1 MRRLL
6 EKLAP
11 VAMVGLLG
19 MGNTGCIKKMLLD
32 GQIESTRKGGTAFNT
47 ISDWE
52 VARRAASAGIAQFE
66 GMHYLAPYNENALLM
81 LTRSWSG
88 MAFGFIEDEME
99 QAQDKYGEDSETVGY
114 HKKRA
119 VAAYSRALFYGEKLL
134 EMKAPGFDDAKK
146 NVESMQ
152 AWLRNFDDPEVDAE
166 NLFWVGQAWMSR
178 VNLMKDDPS
187 YVAELF
193 VGVEL
198 MKRSLELDPTWNY
211 GSAHGVLGAYHARTA
226 MAELDEAKEH
236 FDKALAISEGKSLL
250 IKVNMAARYHCA
262 KVNKDAYVSTLT
274 EVVEAGDT
282 LPEQR
287 LQNTIA
293 KRRAKRLLAKWRMS
307 SCGFP
312 S

>member
-6 EKLAP
+6 AKIAP
-11 VAMVGLLG
+11 VALVGLMG
-19 MGNTGCIKKMLLD
+19 MANTGCIKKMLLD

-66 GMHYLAPYNENALLM
+66 GMHYLAPYNEDALLM
-81 LTRSWSG
+81 LTRAWSG

-99 QAQDKYGEDSETVGY
+99 QAQDEFGEDAEMVQY

-119 VAAYSRALFYGEKLL
+119 VTAYSRAIFYGKKLL
-134 EMKAPGFDDAKK
+134 EMEAPGWEEATK
-146 NVESMQ
+146 NVDSMQ
-152 AWLRNFDDPEVDAE
+152 AWLKNFDDPEEDAE

-193 VGVEL
+193 IGVEL
-198 MKRSLELDPTWNY
+198 VKRSLELDPTWNY
-211 GSAHGVLGAYHARTA
+211 GTAHGALGAYHARTA
-226 MAELDEAKEH
+226 MAELDQAKQH
-236 FDKALAISEGKSLL
+236 FDKALEISNGNALL
-250 IKVNMAARYHCA
+250 VKVNLAARYHCA
-262 KVNKDAYVSTLT
+262 KVDKDAYVQTLT
-274 EVVEAGDT
+274 EVIEAGDP

-293 KRRAKRLLAKWRMS
+293 KRRARRLMAKWRMEA
-307 SCGFP
+307 CGFP

>member
-6 EKLAP
+6 DKLAP
-11 VAMVGLLG
+11 VALVGLLG

-88 MAFGFIEDEME
+88 LGFGFIEDEMQ
-99 QAQDKYGEDSETVGY
+99 QAQDKYGEGSEMVQY

-119 VAAYSRALFYGEKLL
+119 VAAYSRALFYGQKLL
-134 EMKAPGFDDAKK
+134 EMKAPGFDEAKK

-152 AWLRNFDDPEVDAE
+152 AWLRNFDDPETDTE
-166 NLFWVGQAWMSR
+166 NLFWVAQAWMSR

-193 VGVEL
+193 VGVEI
-198 MKRSLELDPTWNY
+198 MKRSLELDPNWNY
-211 GSAHGVLGAYHARTA
+211 GAAHGVMGAYHARTA
-226 MAELDEAKEH
+226 MAELDQAKEH
-236 FDKALAISEGKSLL
+236 FDKALAISDGNALL
-250 IKVNMAARYHCA
+250 IKVNMAARYYCA
-262 KVNKDAYVSTLT
+262 KVDKDAYVSTLT
-274 EVVEAGDT
+274 EVLEAGDT

-293 KRRAKRLLAKWRMS
+293 KRRAKRLLAKWRMDA
-307 SCGFP
+307 CGFP